1 MLFEAKKETPG
12 DTAAANDGDVK
23 DAVVSPVVRPRI
35 RRIKRPWNVVTDTA
49 DKVIS
54 TASSPNLLEKE
65 TPGDTT
71 PARILKPTQRP
82 DGTLRKAMKIRDGW
96 VPEDEVVIYRHPHS
110 EVQIE
115 LSHVLEIPKSMESI
129 HFFNIFF
136 YR

>member
-1 MLFEAKKETPG
+1 MLFEAEKETPG

-23 DAVVSPVVRPRI
+23 DAVVSLVVRP
-35 RRIKRPWNVVTDTA
+35 RIKRPWNVVTDTA

-65 TPGDTT
+65 TPGDTAA
-71 PARILKPTQRP
+71 ARIIKPTQRP
-82 DGTLRKAMKIRDGW
+82 DGTLRKAMKIRDRWG
-96 VPEDEVVIYRHPHS
+96 
-110 EVQIE
+110 
-115 LSHVLEIPKSMESI
+115 I

>member
-1 MLFEAKKETPG
+1 MLFEAEKETLG

-23 DAVVSPVVRPRI
+23 DAVVSQVVRPRI
-35 RRIKRPWNVVTDTA
+35 RQIKRPWNVVTDTT

-54 TASSPNLLEKE
+54 TASLPNLLEKE
-65 TPGDTT
+65 TPGDTAA
-71 PARILKPTQRP
+71 ARILKPTQRL
-82 DGTLRKAMKIRDGW
+82 DGTLWKAIKIRDRW